1 MVKKI
6 MLATGGTGGH
16 IFPAHALACALTEKS
31 YQVFLIVDE
40 RYKQYVSN
48 YNTAQTFFLAVD
60 NIRKPGFAYKLNS
73 AVNLLVSLLQA
84 IMIMVHNKPDL
95 VIGFGGYP
103 SVPTLLAAKLL
114 RIKTIIHEQNTVLG
128 RANKFFACLVDKIAL
143 GFPVVKNLA
152 EKYRYKTL
160 YVGNPVRQ
168 EISQAGDY
176 FISTPL
182 KLLIIGGSQGAKI
195 FSEVLPKSIALL
207 AESLKKNLHI
217 TQQVRAEDQ
226 EITEKLY
233 QQLNVTYTLAPF
245 FSDLAS
251 QMNSASLII
260 SRAGASSI
268 AELIA
273 AARPAILVPYPYAA
287 QNHQVSNAEFYTSI
301 KAGWMISQ
309 EEFSEQNLAKHLT
322 NLLRNPE
329 LLQQAHQ
336 QARKTQINATI
347 TFSELVEKML

>member
-60 NIRKPGFAYKLNS
+60 NIRKPGFAYKLN
-73 AVNLLVSLLQA
+73 AAFNLLVSLLQA

-143 GFPVVKNLA
+143 GFPVVQNLA
-152 EKYRYKTL
+152 EKYRHKTL

-168 EISQAGDY
+168 EISQIGAY

-233 QQLNVTYTLAPF
+233 QQLNVSYTLAPF

-273 AARPAILVPYPYAA
+273 AARPAILVPYPHAA
-287 QNHQVSNAEFYTSI
+287 QNHQASNAEFYTSI

-309 EEFSEQNLAKHLT
+309 AEFNEQNLAKYLT
-322 NLLRNPE
+322 NLLTNPE

-336 QARKTQINATI
+336 QARKTQINATV